1 MSLIIYPATDADSFI
16 TVADATT
23 VIKKYTLDGDKW
35 DAKTLEEQE
44 ILLRIAFT
52 DIINHTDQTTYP
64 DPLPSCV
71 PEAQALMAVHDLVN
85 SISGGAVGT
94 QAQVKKQKAGPVE
107 REFFELKTL
116 PKSTQRVPEQAKPCL
131 ASIGYTFPS
140 FGQTLL
146 GRS

>member
-1 MSLIIYPATDADSFI
+1 MPLIIYPAAGADSFI
-16 TVADATT
+16 TVADATNT
-23 VIKKYTLDGDKW
+23 IKKYTLDGNKW

-52 DIINHTDQTTYP
+52 DIINHTDSSSYP
-64 DPLPSCV
+64 DPLPACV
-71 PEAQALMAVHDLVN
+71 PDAQALMAVHDLVN

-116 PKSTQRVPEQAKPCL
+116 PKSTTRVPEQAKSCL
-131 ASIGYTFPS
+131 SSIGYVFPS